1 MILATSSSR
10 IFSQEKEKYIEIT
23 KGIVSSALTEQ
34 KGYEWLRELCEIGPR
49 LSGSENSME
58 AIKWAEE
65 KMIELGFE
73 VWLQPV
79 MVPHWV
85 RGEKEE
91 AVIVESD
98 FFEGSELEILALGR
112 SVGTGEDGITAE
124 VIEVK
129 NFGELEKRQ
138 NEVKGKIVFF
148 SRALDQGTLNTFQG
162 YGDAVDQRSKGGIE
176 AAKYEAVGVLIRSV
190 TTKHDN
196 VPHTG
201 SMNYVDSL
209 PKIPSAVL
217 GYLDADFLSDALKKD
232 PNLKVKMKLN
242 CKTLTDILSYNV
254 IADLKGTEKPEEI
267 IVVSGH
273 FDSWDVG
280 CGAHDDGGGCIQS
293 LEVLDL
299 FKRLSIKPT
308 RTIRCIFYINE
319 ENGVKG
325 GIEYGNY
332 ADTTKEKHIAAI
344 ESDRGVYTPVGF
356 TVTSDSLTLIR
367 LQSWI
372 PILEYAG
379 IEWIKAGGSG
389 VDISKIKN
397 AQALIGFIPDDQRY
411 FDLHHSANDV
421 FEEVHPRE
429 MELGTAAIAIMAY
442 LLSEEL

>member
-367 LQSWI
+367 LQSWL